1 MRRHF
6 AQELPETLRET
17 MDLAIKDRLRLLRL
31 PNTVHEKSKLYKII
45 LSVDELRELSPD
57 GIKSRA
63 STTRPLALT
72 DETGLVSNVEVEQNP
87 AAAAFFTRIRR
98 QLNRMVRKPFRYRFH
113 RPGDLGRIEFPC
125 AAIKAIWQSHI
136 EPGYR
141 NNCAIRLAS
150 EFRLLGLT
158 ADETVGKLLEWN
170 ERNAIGLPAEEV
182 MSVVRSAYQH
192 RFPYRYSCRDP
203 ILRRFCPLPNL
214 PACREFV
221 SQHAHTSAD

>member
-31 PNTVHEKSKLYKII
+31 PNTVHEKSKLHKII
-45 LSVDELRELSPD
+45 LSVDELRHLGPD

-72 DETGLVSNVEVEQNP
+72 DETGLVSNVRVQQNP
-87 AAAAFFTRIRR
+87 AAAEFFTRIRR
-98 QLNRMVRKPFRYRFH
+98 QLNRLVRKPFRYRFQ
-113 RPGDLGRIEFPC
+113 RPEDLGRIEFPC
-125 AAIKAIWQSHI
+125 AAMQAIWQSRI

-150 EFRLLGLT
+150 ELRLMGLT
-158 ADETVGKLLEWN
+158 ADETAEKLVEWN
-170 ERNAIGLPAEEV
+170 ERNAIGLPAEEI

-192 RFPYRYSCRDP
+192 RFPYRYSCRDA
-203 ILRRFCPLPNL
+203 ILRHFCPLPNF
-214 PACREFV
+214 PSCREFV
-221 SQHAHTSAD
+221 TRHPDTGAG